1 MNRGILHG
9 ILEDFIAPAEI
20 TDSVLKTVLKAN
32 TDKSKKRQCVLVF
45 QWSSSMEQ
53 NVLVIVFSES
63 MFCGVFCLLMSFCA
77 GLKGKVENERR
88 RESPV
93 P

>member
-20 TDSVLKTVLKAN
+20 ADSVVKTVLKAN
-32 TDKSKKRQCVLVF
+32 TDKSKKRQSVSIF

-53 NVLVIVFSES
+53 NVLVIVLFFLSQS
-63 MFCGVFCLLMSFCA
+63 FVGFFVF
-77 GLKGKVENERR
+77 
-88 RESPV
+88 
-93 P
+93 

>member
-20 TDSVLKTVLKAN
+20 ADSVVKTVLKVN
-32 TDKSKKRQCVLVF
+32 TDKSKKRQCVSIF

-53 NVLVIVFSES
+53 NVLVIVLFFLSQS
-63 MFCGVFCLLMSFCA
+63 FVGFFVF
-77 GLKGKVENERR
+77 
-88 RESPV
+88 
-93 P
+93 